1 MEESELKALKQNV
14 RNLEDTLNATKID
27 YSNMLDMEINI
38 HADLGQT
45 VLPLLDFIKM
55 KKEYVIDLHKAAGE
69 SVPLYVN
76 NKMFGKGDVMVYE
89 KNLAIRVNEILDS
102 KNIVSSDG

>member
-1 MEESELKALKQNV
+1 MEEVNVEELRKIVKD
-14 RNLEDTLNATKID
+14 LENTLTSTKVD
-27 YSNMLDMEINI
+27 YGNMLDMEIHI

-45 VLPLLDFIKM
+45 VLPLLEFIKM
-55 KKEYVIDLHKAAGE
+55 KKEYVIDLNKAAGE
-69 SVPLYVN
+69 SVSLYVN

-102 KNIVSSDG
+102 KNIVSNYG

>member
-1 MEESELKALKQNV
+1 MEEVDIEALRKIV
-14 RNLEDTLNATKID
+14 RDLEYTISSTKVD
-27 YSNMLDMEINI
+27 YGNMLDMEVHI

-45 VLPLLDFIKM
+45 VLPLLEFIKM

-69 SVPLYVN
+69 SVALLIN

-89 KNLAIRVNEILDS
+89 KNLAIRVNEVLDS
-102 KNIVSSDG
+102 KNVVSDY

>member
-1 MEESELKALKQNV
+1 MEDL
-14 RNLEDTLNATKID
+14 NLEELRKIVSDLEETLSATKVD
-27 YSNMLDMEINI
+27 YGNMLDMPIHI

-45 VLPLLDFIKM
+45 VLPLIEFIKM
-55 KKEYVIDLHKAAGE
+55 KKDYVIDLNKAAGE
-69 SVPLYVN
+69 SVSLYVN

-102 KNIVSSDG
+102 KNIVSSYG

>member
-1 MEESELKALKQNV
+1 MEENELKELRKIV
-14 RNLEDTLNATKID
+14 KDLESTINATKID

-55 KKEYVIDLHKAAGE
+55 KKEYVIDLSKAAGE

-102 KNIVSSDG
+102 KNIVSSYG

>member
-1 MEESELKALKQNV
+1 MDDVNIENLKKIIDELES
-14 RNLEDTLNATKID
+14 TISSTKVD
-27 YSNMLDMEINI
+27 YGSMLDMEISI

-45 VLPLLDFIKM
+45 VLPLLEFIKM
-55 KKEYVIDLHKAAGE
+55 KKEYVIDLNKAAGE
-69 SVPLYVN
+69 SVALYIN

-102 KNIVSSDG
+102 KNVVSNYD

>member
-1 MEESELKALKQNV
+1 MEEVDIEALRKIV
-14 RNLEDTLNATKID
+14 HDLEYTISSTKVD
-27 YSNMLDMEINI
+27 YGNMLDMEVHI

-45 VLPLLDFIKM
+45 VLPLLEFIKM

-69 SVPLYVN
+69 SVALLIN

-89 KNLAIRVNEILDS
+89 KNLAIRVNEVLDS
-102 KNIVSSDG
+102 KNVVSDY